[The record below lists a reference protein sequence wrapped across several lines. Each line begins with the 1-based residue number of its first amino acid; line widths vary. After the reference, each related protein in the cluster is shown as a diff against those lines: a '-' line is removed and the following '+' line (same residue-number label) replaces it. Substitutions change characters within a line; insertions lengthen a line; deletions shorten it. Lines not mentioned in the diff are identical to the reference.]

1 MASGLAVAA
10 IGVGCA
16 SVPQI
21 VSLTR
26 GEGAAAS
33 AASEA
38 SPLEVVTVG
47 TAVRDP
53 LPVRGSDVVY
63 ADLESALGTAIASAT
78 RPWAA
83 AHGADATAAHGGWTV
98 LVEIARA
105 DADLEGGGRVVVG
118 IDARATLRARHGNVY
133 LGQTQIGCREGGLVE
148 ASGGSPVVHRCMV
161 DMARE
166 LAGWLAGGVP
176 LDPPEDPAQSGQSE

>member
-1 MASGLAVAA
+1 MTAGLAIAA

-16 SVPQI
+16 GVPQV

-26 GEGAAAS
+26 GEGATANAAAS
-33 AASEA
+33 QA

-53 LPVRGSDVVY
+53 LPVRGSDVAY
-63 ADLESALGTAIASAT
+63 ADLEAAFGATITAAT
-78 RPWAA
+78 SPWAA
-83 AHGADATAAHGGWTV
+83 AHRWDATATRGGWTV
-98 LVEIARA
+98 LVEIAKA
-105 DADLEGGGRVVVG
+105 DAELESGGRVVVG
-118 IDARATLRARHGNVY
+118 MDARATLRARRGNVY

-148 ASGGSPVVHRCMV
+148 ASGGSPVIRRCIV

-176 LDPPEDPAQSGQSE
+176 LDPPEDPMHSG

>member
-1 MASGLAVAA
+1 MAAV
-10 IGVGCA
+10 GVGCA

-26 GEGAAAS
+26 GEGATDGAA
-33 AASEA
+33 AAAAA

-63 ADLESALGTAIASAT
+63 ADLEAALGATVTAAAS
-78 RPWAA
+78 PWAA
-83 AHGADATAAHGGWTV
+83 AHRGDATAARGGWTV

-105 DADLEGGGRVVVG
+105 DADLEPGGRVVVG
-118 IDARATLRARHGNVY
+118 IDARATLRARRGNVY
-133 LGQTQIGCREGGLVE
+133 LGQTQLGCREGGVVE
-148 ASGGSPVVHRCMV
+148 ARGGSQVIQRCMV

-166 LAGWLAGGVP
+166 LAGWLSGGVP
-176 LDPPEDPAQSGQSE
+176 LDPPDDPARSG

>member
-1 MASGLAVAA
+1 MKAGLAVAA
-10 IGVGCA
+10 VGVGCA
-16 SVPQI
+16 SVPQV

-26 GEGAAAS
+26 GDGATANG

-53 LPVRGSDVVY
+53 LPVRGSEVAY
-63 ADLESALGTAIASAT
+63 ADLEAALGATISAAT
-78 RPWAA
+78 SPWAV
-83 AHGADATAAHGGWTV
+83 AHHADATAARGGWTV
-98 LVEIARA
+98 LVEIAKA
-105 DADLEGGGRVVVG
+105 DAELQSGGRVVVG
-118 IDARATLRARHGNVY
+118 MDARATLRARRGNVY
-133 LGQTQIGCREGGLVE
+133 LGQTQVGCREGGLVD
-148 ASGGSPVVHRCMV
+148 ANGGSPVIQRCIV

-176 LDPPEDPAQSGQSE
+176 LDPPEDPTHSG